1 MEKIKNFLFKNH
13 NARQTVMKNT
23 FWLSSSIIISRIVR
37 SLVIIYAA
45 RVLGTE
51 GYGIFSYAMSFAA
64 IFNIFSDIGLSGLLT
79 RELVKRSEKKEYLS
93 TSFALKMALVVL
105 TTVLIAFISPFFT
118 NIADAKPLM
127 IIMAALIAFDSIRNF
142 LFSISRAEN
151 RMQFEATFEII
162 TEIFI
167 TSICFIILARAP
179 SAYNFAVGY
188 ALASGLSMLIALISL
203 RTYLSGILTY
213 FRKELILPILSSAW
227 PFAVMGVFGVFL
239 TNIDSVIIGYFM
251 PVSDLGLYAA
261 AQKPISM
268 FYLIPG
274 FLYTSLFPFISKFI
288 KDADEKK

>member
-1 MEKIKNFLFKNH
+1 MKKIKEFLFENKNI
-13 NARQTVMKNT
+13 RQTIIKNT
-23 FWLSSSIIISRIVR
+23 IWVSSSITLSRVVR

-227 PFAVMGVFGVFL
+227 PL
-239 TNIDSVIIGYFM
+239 DRKSTRLNS
-251 PVSDLGLYAA
+251 SH
-261 AQKPISM
+261 
-268 FYLIPG
+268 
-274 FLYTSLFPFISKFI
+274 T
-288 KDADEKK
+288 